1 MTPGRWLG
9 LALLLA
15 ITCFATWKVDAWR
28 YGKQLADVRKEFA
41 DFKSDTATAATKAS
55 EDARELEQKRQRE
68 IEKVR
73 TDAAEQKQSDD
84 ALAGVQRADG
94 ERLRDQV
101 GHLLTDKGILN
112 TRLAKRGK
120 TIEDLIDLLA
130 ELRAE
135 ADGYAGELAAALTAS
150 RRAGFACEQSY
161 EALARLE

>member
-1 MTPGRWLG
+1 MTSVQKLIM
-9 LALLLA
+9 AVLLA
-15 ITCFATWKVDAWR
+15 IACFATWKVDAWR

-41 DFKSDTATAATKAS
+41 DYKSDIATASTKAS
-55 EDARELEQKRQRE
+55 EDARVLEQKQQRE

-101 GHLLTDKGILN
+101 RQLLADKSTLN
-112 TRLAKRGK
+112 TRLAERGK
-120 TIEDLIDLLA
+120 TIEDLVDLLA

-161 EALARLE
+161 DAVSD